1 MDTPPSFDL
10 GALLEEAGA
19 IQRGHF
25 ILSSGRHSD
34 VYVEKFRV
42 LERPGVLTV
51 LCAQIAE
58 RFAGSGIDLVA
69 GPTTGGIIIAF
80 EAARQL
86 GVSAL
91 YVESVE
97 GAKTIRRS
105 AVIPPG
111 SRVLVVDDVQT
122 TGLSLRETIQA
133 VADAGGEPAACA
145 VLIDR
150 SPEPIDFG
158 IPFFAVHRVEA
169 QSWAPDSLPP
179 SLALIPAV
187 KPGTRQDSK

>member
-1 MDTPPSFDL
+1 MATPPSFDL
-10 GALLEEAGA
+10 GAMLEEAGA

-34 VYVEKFRV
+34 VYVEKFRI
-42 LERPGVLTV
+42 LERPDVLSI

-58 RFAGSGIDLVA
+58 RFRTSEIDLVA

-80 EAARQL
+80 ETARQL
-86 GVSAL
+86 GVPAV
-91 YVESVE
+91 YVESVD
-97 GAKTIRRS
+97 GVKTIRRS

-133 VADAGGEPAACA
+133 VSEAGGDPAAAA

-150 SPEPIDFG
+150 SPELIGFG

-169 QSWAPDSLPP
+169 QSWAADDLPEH
-179 SLALIPAV
+179 LAGVPAV
-187 KPGTRQDSK
+187 KPGTRA